1 MRVNIYL
8 KVLVPLILLGIV
20 SACNKLLPGA
30 PESEDVLAEPIDGL
44 TSDQLAKHLVGDEL
58 FAKVY
63 APDEGLGPIFIQSSC
78 EGCHVG
84 DGKGHPMNLE
94 TRFGKWVGSTFDYM
108 EDKGGAQ
115 LQQRSIPGFTPESV
129 PFGYTHKT
137 QRLAPVVTGMGLL
150 AAVHDS
156 TILNLTDSL
165 DLDGDGIKGRV
176 ARLSPKNY
184 TEFDP
189 NIHIVDPSGRY
200 VGRYGKKAKEIT
212 IQDQIVFA
220 LKEDM
225 GITSDYD
232 VVDLV
237 NPQSGNQSGDN
248 VPDPEV
254 GANVVQSLVFYL
266 RTLKAPTRR
275 NEDNEDVVAGEQLF
289 AQVGC
294 VKCHIPTLK
303 TSISDI
309 SVLNEV
315 EIHPYTDLLLHDMGD
330 LLDDGFPEGDAK
342 SSEWRTPPLWGLG
355 LASESQGGV
364 AYYLHDGRATSIA
377 EVVAFHIGGEANGP
391 ATLFLAL
398 TQSEQDKIIAF
409 LNSL

>member
-1 MRVNIYL
+1 MKANKYL
-8 KVLVPLILLGIV
+8 VVLVPLMLLVVV

-30 PESEDVLAEPIDGL
+30 PDSEDVIAEPIDGL
-44 TSDQLAKHLVGDEL
+44 SSDQLAKHLVGDAL

-63 APDEGLGPIFIQSSC
+63 TPEEGLGPVFIQTAC
-78 EGCHVG
+78 EGCHIG
-84 DGKGHPMNLE
+84 DGKGHPINLE

-115 LQQRSIPGFTPESV
+115 MQQRSIAGFTPESV
-129 PFGYTHKT
+129 PSGYTHKT

-165 DLDGDGIKGRV
+165 DANGDGISGRV
-176 ARLSPKNY
+176 AFLSPKNY
-184 TEFDP
+184 TEFDG
-189 NIHIVDPSGRY
+189 NIHTLNPSGKY

-225 GITSDYD
+225 GISSDFD

-237 NPQSGNQSGDN
+237 NPQSGNESGDN

-254 GANVVQSLVFYL
+254 GASVVRSLVFYL

-275 NEDNEDVVAGEQLF
+275 DLDDADVIEGEQLF
-289 AQVGC
+289 AKVGC
-294 VKCHIPTLK
+294 VKCHVPSLK
-303 TSISDI
+303 TSLSDI
-309 SVLNEV
+309 SLLSNV
-315 EIHPYTDLLLHDMGD
+315 EIHPFTDLLLHDMGP

-342 SSEWRTPPLWGLG
+342 SAEWRTPPLWGLG
-355 LASESQGGV
+355 LASESQGNV
-364 AYYLHDGRATSIA
+364 AYYLHDGRATSIR
-377 EVVAFHIGGEANGP
+377 EVVGFHLGGEANGP

-398 TQSEQDKIIAF
+398 SEAEQDQIIAF